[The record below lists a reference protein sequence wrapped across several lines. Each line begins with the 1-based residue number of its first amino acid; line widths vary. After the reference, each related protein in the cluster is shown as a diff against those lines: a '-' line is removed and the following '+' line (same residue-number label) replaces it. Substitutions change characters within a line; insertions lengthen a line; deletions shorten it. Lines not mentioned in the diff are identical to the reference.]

1 MNIDSYKLIQSGGDG
16 GDTCHRMFT
25 VALRMLLNFK
35 LVVDHNIPVPD
46 ICRNPV
52 WGQLVSPQE
61 AEILLQASPGIYRRH
76 CDPEF
81 WGSDPRN
88 ESRDQ
93 LTPVICY
100 LAFLASRS
108 GALGK
113 EYRGKLL
120 TLLKEC
126 LKRYM
131 FAQNIYPNWV
141 DARKDPTVK
150 KKTPD
155 FLNFDLWGVF
165 ARGFVNTWW
174 FPVAIPFII
183 LGDIFLVLSAMF
195 KVWAPINKDGTLEF
209 RMPGSDDV
217 DDDNMNNVLMGTQH
231 VYQTPLSWL
240 ARKIYKKF
248 RRQNLGNTELGEK
261 SAIMGA
267 LAYYHRGPQGNP
279 EIAELARP
287 IVERY

>member
-1 MNIDSYKLIQSGGDG
+1 MNIDNFKLIRSGGDG

-25 VALRMLLNFK
+25 MGLRMLLNFK
-35 LVVDHNIPVPD
+35 IVIEDKQPIPD
-46 ICRNPV
+46 IVKNPV
-52 WGQLVSPQE
+52 FSQLASMQE
-61 AEILLQASPGIYRRH
+61 VETLLQASPGIYRRH

-88 ESRDQ
+88 CSRDQ

-108 GALGK
+108 GDIGK
-113 EYRGKLL
+113 EYRSKLL

-141 DARKDPTVK
+141 DPRKETVK
-150 KKTPD
+150 PKTPD

-165 ARGFVNTWW
+165 ARGFVNTWY
-174 FPVAIPFII
+174 FPIAIPFII
-183 LGDIFLVLSAMF
+183 LGDVFLVLSALF
-195 KVWAPINKDGTLEF
+195 KVGAPINKDGTLQF
-209 RMPGSDDV
+209 RMPGLDDV
-217 DDDNMNNVLMGTQH
+217 DDDNMNNVLMVSQH

-240 ARKIYKKF
+240 ARKIYKTLRGKTY
-248 RRQNLGNTELGEK
+248 GNTVLGETDN
-261 SAIMGA
+261 IMGA
-267 LAYYHRGPQGNP
+267 LAWYHRAPDGNP
-279 EIAELARP
+279 ELAELARP
-287 IVERY
+287 IVKRY

>member
-1 MNIDSYKLIQSGGDG
+1 MNIDNWKLIRSGGDG

-35 LVVDHNIPVPD
+35 IAMQNGGNLPAIV
-46 ICRNPV
+46 RNPV
-52 WGQLVSPQE
+52 WEQLASPLE
-61 AEILLQASPGIYRRH
+61 SEKLLQESPGIYRRH
-76 CDPEF
+76 CDPNF

-88 ESRDQ
+88 HSRDQ
-93 LTPVICY
+93 MTPVICY
-100 LAFLASRS
+100 LALLGST
-108 GALGK
+108 GGDLGK
-113 EYRGKLL
+113 EYRGKLW
-120 TLLKEC
+120 TLLKKC
-126 LKRYM
+126 LGRKM

-141 DARKDPTVK
+141 DARVDASVK
-150 KKTPD
+150 AKTPD

-165 ARGFVNTWW
+165 ARGFVNSLW
-174 FPVAIPFII
+174 FPIAIPFII
-183 LGDIFLVLSAMF
+183 LGDFFLLLSAMF

-209 RMPGSDDV
+209 RMPGPDDV
-217 DDDNMNNVLMGTQH
+217 DDDNMNNVLMLTQY

-248 RRQNLGNTELGEK
+248 RRQNLGNTVLGEK

-267 LAYYHRGPQGNP
+267 LAYYHRGPDGNP
-279 EIAELARP
+279 EIAELSRP

>member
-1 MNIDSYKLIQSGGDG
+1 MNIDKYKLIQSGGDG

-35 LVVDHNIPVPD
+35 IALKNGGHLPEIV
-46 ICRNPV
+46 RNPV
-52 WGQLVSPQE
+52 WEQIASPIESE
-61 AEILLQASPGIYRRH
+61 ALLQAEPGIYRRH
-76 CDPEF
+76 PDPEF

-108 GALGK
+108 GNMGK
-113 EYRGKLL
+113 EYRGKLW
-120 TLLKEC
+120 TLLKQC

-141 DARKDPTVK
+141 DPRKEEVK

-165 ARGFVNTWW
+165 ARGWINTLAWPIALPFVL
-174 FPVAIPFII
+174 
-183 LGDIFLVLSAMF
+183 LGDFFLVLSAMF
-195 KVWAPINKDGTLEF
+195 KVWAPINKDGTLQF
-209 RMPGSDDV
+209 RWPGPDDV
-217 DDDNMNNVLMGTQH
+217 DDDNMNNVLMVTQH

-248 RRQNLGNTELGEK
+248 RRQNLGNTTFGEK
-261 SAIMGA
+261 NAIMGA
-267 LAYYHRGPQGNP
+267 LMYYHRGPDGNP
-279 EIAELARP
+279 EIAELSRP

>member
-1 MNIDSYKLIQSGGDG
+1 MNIDKYKLIQSGGDG

-35 LVVDHNIPVPD
+35 IVMDNHTPVPE
-46 ICRNPV
+46 IVKNPV
-52 WGQLVSPQE
+52 WNEIASPVESE
-61 AEILLQASPGIYRRH
+61 ALLQDSPGIYRRH
-76 CDPEF
+76 ADPEF

-88 ESRDQ
+88 HSRDQ

-108 GALGK
+108 GNLGK
-113 EYRGKLL
+113 EYRGKLT
-120 TLLKEC
+120 TLLKQC
-126 LKRYM
+126 LKRFM

-141 DARKDPTVK
+141 DPRKEEVK

-165 ARGFVNTWW
+165 ARGYVNTLW
-174 FPVAIPFII
+174 FPVALPFIL
-183 LGDIFLVLSAMF
+183 LGDLFLVLSAMF
-195 KVWAPINKDGTLEF
+195 NVWAPINKDGTLEF
-209 RMPGSDDV
+209 RMPGPDDV
-217 DDDNMNNVLMGTQH
+217 DDDNMNNVLMITQ
-231 VYQTPLSWL
+231 YAFQTPLSWL

-248 RRQNLGNTELGEK
+248 RRKNLGNTELGEK

-267 LAYYHRGPQGNP
+267 LAYYHRAAGQGNP

>member
-1 MNIDSYKLIQSGGDG
+1 MNIDKWKLIQSGGDG

-25 VALRMLLNFK
+25 VALRMLINFRIA
-35 LVVDHNIPVPD
+35 LRNGGNLPPIV
-46 ICRNPV
+46 RNPA
-52 WGQLVSPQE
+52 WQEIASPLE
-61 AEILLQASPGIYRRH
+61 SEKLLQESPGIYRRH
-76 CDPEF
+76 PDPEF

-88 ESRDQ
+88 TSRDQ

-100 LAFLASRS
+100 LAFLASLS
-108 GALGK
+108 GDLGK
-113 EYRGKLL
+113 EYRDKLG

-141 DARKDPTVK
+141 DARKDATVK

-165 ARGFVNTWW
+165 ARGYINTLW
-174 FPVAIPFII
+174 FPVALPFVL
-183 LGDIFLVLSAMF
+183 LGDFFLVLSAMF
-195 KVWAPINKDGTLEF
+195 NVWAPITKDGTLEL
-209 RMPGSDDV
+209 RWPKPDDV
-217 DDDNMNNVLMGTQH
+217 DDDNINNVLMVTQY
-231 VYQTPLSWL
+231 VYPTPLSWL

-248 RRQNLGNTELGEK
+248 RRKNLGNTELGEK

-267 LAYYHRGPQGNP
+267 LAYYHRAPQGNP